1 MENEPDKTLK
11 EYEKELYKVF
21 VQRYGKELADSMD
34 IKAILKDTD
43 FKALAKELKGLNLD
57 ALKEALNKEDKTN
70 GN

>member
-43 FKALAKELKGLNLD
+43 FKALAKE
-57 ALKEALNKEDKTN
+57 
-70 GN
+70 